1 MSDTITLPLDR
12 FIEVFVS
19 WLDSKTYEVSHGSYR
34 SMDAVERL
42 MDEADIVEGICE
54 ELLDASG
61 NWQPETI
68 LAMSAARKRLDAAY
82 EEQRAFFEEDEE

>member
-12 FIEVFVS
+12 FVEVFVS
-19 WLDSKTYEVSHGSYR
+19 WMDSKTSEVGDGH
-34 SMDAVERL
+34 SMDAVERS
-42 MDEADIVEGICE
+42 MYEATIVEGICE

-61 NWQPETI
+61 NWQPETV

>member
-12 FIEVFVS
+12 FVEVFVS
-19 WLDSKTYEVSHGSYR
+19 WLDSKTCEVGDGR
-34 SMDAVERL
+34 SIDAIERR

-61 NWQPETI
+61 NWQPEVV

>member
-1 MSDTITLPLDR
+1 MSDTITLPRDR

-19 WLDSKTYEVSHGSYR
+19 WLDSKTSEVSHGNHR
-34 SMDAVERL
+34 SMDTVERL
-42 MDEADIVEGICE
+42 MDEAAIVEGICE

-61 NWQPETI
+61 NWQPETV